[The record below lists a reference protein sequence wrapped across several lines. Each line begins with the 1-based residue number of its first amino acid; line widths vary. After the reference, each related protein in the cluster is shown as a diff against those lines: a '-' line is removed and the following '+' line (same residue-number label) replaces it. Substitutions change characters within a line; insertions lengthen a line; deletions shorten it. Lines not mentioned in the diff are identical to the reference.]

1 MEDESVLS
9 LAATVVVLSTSS
21 ESVMLRLLLNPV
33 STPLRVE
40 LGTQSRVRLQF
51 KSLLIGNWAKTRKKT
66 CGSS

>member
-51 KSLLIGNWAKTRKKT
+51 KSLLIGN
-66 CGSS
+66 